1 MIARALPVPAEP
13 PALAG
18 RIAASRVA
26 ARPFQ
31 PIKDSRLN
39 TRPTRLFAALS
50 LALALAA
57 CQKLGGGEADTAPSF
72 AVGDSVSGEIT
83 SSSRLNYNDGS
94 RHQGYRMALKSGQ
107 AVALEL
113 GGALDGQLSVFDGQ
127 NLLATASAGG
137 YEGEAGDRGLSL
149 AFKAPKDGTYLV
161 AVNSASADA
170 FGPFKLKSSQVTPYD
185 GKPLGAG
192 SEAIDW
198 LVDEKQDYTLKV
210 DKAGIY
216 AVTMES
222 GALDAY
228 LRLSG
233 RGVDIEDDDGG
244 GNLNARIRAYLEPG
258 EYTIAASSLSGGTG
272 AFTLKVALTPVDK
285 DLIIRDGSALA
296 VGQTAQG
303 MVDSRGRRS
312 FVLELDSARHL
323 QFDAIADNF
332 DSVLRVSGPG
342 IEAEDDD
349 GGNGTNAR
357 LALRMGPGRYT
368 VTVSSFGSQQGVFEL
383 ETTDLGGDAAA
394 PAISNRKDAATAT
407 DAAAEVAVAN

>member
-1 MIARALPVPAEP
+1 MPHAGADGWGS

-18 RIAASRVA
+18 RIPASRVA

-39 TRPTRLFAALS
+39 TRPTRLFAAFS
-50 LALALAA
+50 LTLALAA
-57 CQKLGGGEADTAPSF
+57 CQKLGSGGGGDGDTAPSL

-94 RHQGYRMALKSGQ
+94 RHQGYRVTLKSGQ

-127 NLLATASAGG
+127 SLLASASSRG
-137 YEGEAGDRGLSL
+137 YEGEAGTSEVSL

-161 AVNSASADA
+161 AVNSAGADA

-192 SEAIDW
+192 NEAIDW
-198 LVDEKQDYTLKV
+198 LMGDKQDYTLKV

-216 AVTMES
+216 TIAMES

-228 LRLSG
+228 LHLSG
-233 RGVDIEDDDGG
+233 HGIDIEDDDGG

-258 EYTIAASSLSGGTG
+258 DYTIGTSSLNGSTG
-272 AFTLKVALTPVDK
+272 AFKLKVALTPVDK
-285 DLIIRDGSALA
+285 DLIIRDGSAL
-296 VGQTAQG
+296 VIGRTAQG

-312 FVLELDSARHL
+312 FVLDLDAARHL

-332 DSVLRVSGPG
+332 DSVLRISGPG
-342 IEAEDDD
+342 IDAEDDD

-357 LALRMGPGRYT
+357 LVLQLGPGRYT

-383 ETTDLGGDAAA
+383 ETTDLGDE
-394 PAISNRKDAATAT
+394 PATPANSNRKDAAEAAT
-407 DAAAEVAVAN
+407 EAAAAN